1 MYHLLEWLDL
11 TLEEREHYRCS
22 DHPYFFVSYYDGQ
35 QLIDLVQ
42 VSSGELGVPLGPHDW
57 GFAGFVRKLGGIVF
71 DVEPAVLPSKNV
83 GGEFI
88 GEVPIASLLSKL
100 DAGAPYNG

>member
-1 MYHLLEWLDL
+1 VALLEWLDSV
-11 TLEEREHYRCS
+11 LEEREHYRCFG
-22 DHPYFFVSYYDGQ
+22 HPYFFVSCYDGQ

-42 VSSGELGVPLGPHDW
+42 VSSGELGVPLWPHDW
-57 GFAGFVRKLGGIVF
+57 GFAGFVRKLGGMVF
-71 DVEPAVLPSKNV
+71 DVEPVVLPSRNV

-100 DAGAPYNG
+100 DAGVPYNG